1 MEIVDET
8 EEGGILRSKQMNSK
22 KEVIGRRQMEKKKKE
37 ILRKI
42 DR

>member
-1 MEIVDET
+1 MKIIDET
-8 EEGGILRSKQMNSK
+8 EEGGILRIRQMNN
-22 KEVIGRRQMEKKKKE
+22 KEAVIGKRQMEKRKKE